1 MKKERKTLEM
11 TKTFREG
18 FCYYIILY
26 VGSNANIR
34 IYYEIPQIGW
44 VSSKPFGIHFCLPIH
59 HLQMTSSEEFQQ
71 HFSIISKFVCCYF
84 YMKTYVAFTLISF
97 TVLKSDDCLSVQLP
111 FNLPFQIPVEMFLE
125 LEPN

>member
-11 TKTFREG
+11 TKTFRER
-18 FCYYIILY
+18 FCYSMLLY

-44 VSSKPFGIHFCLPIH
+44 VSSTPFGIPFCLPIH

-71 HFSIISKFVCCYF
+71 HFSIISKNFYCCF
-84 YMKTYVAFTLISF
+84 YMKKYVAFTLISF
-97 TVLKSDDCLSVQLP
+97 TVLKSDDCSTA
-111 FNLPFQIPVEMFLE
+111 I
-125 LEPN
+125 